1 MRKKTIVYLNPDC
14 FTDTDCT
21 ILHHLTKEFHVIWFY
36 IYEINKKMRLTIEQ
50 ARTYSDKYGIDLH
63 LVISKYRLRDPRNLK
78 IFANV
83 IKEINRINPSLI
95 YHSFV
100 SPYWLL
106 LLKTHCNCKKVVL
119 GVHDVKMHSLNLN
132 SSILLMKY
140 TLDYSIKCHK
150 YHITLSKSQHDLLLA
165 SYGIESAMVGMSYKY
180 YGSSQLKIPHI
191 SNGVKLLFFGSINL
205 YKGLDIL
212 IEALEKLH
220 TQGINNLSLTIA
232 GKGDYWDKCKSFI
245 RTHEMYN
252 LQIRFIENSEI
263 PDLMSSHHFL
273 ALPYRDATQSGP
285 LATAI
290 AYELPILAPRFG
302 YFMET
307 YTDDSAILY
316 EQGNIED
323 ALLHISSLS
332 SEQYANLKNNCK
344 KVKEM
349 NTEECVAKRYID
361 YFKQVID
368 KQ

>member
-1 MRKKTIVYLNPDC
+1 MMKKETIVYLNPDS
-14 FTDTDCT
+14 FIDTDCT
-21 ILHHLTKEFHVIWFY
+21 VLHHLTKEFHVIWFY
-36 IYEINKKMRLTIEQ
+36 IYEPNKKMHLTIEQ
-50 ARTYSDKYGIDLH
+50 AQMYSEKHGIELH
-63 LVISKYRLRDPRNLK
+63 LVISKYRLRDPRNLM
-78 IFANV
+78 FYANV
-83 IKEINRINPSLI
+83 INEINQINPSLI
-95 YHSFV
+95 FHSLK

-119 GVHDVKMHSLNLN
+119 GIHDAKMHSLQF
-132 SSILLMKY
+132 SFSRFFMKY
-140 TLDYSIKCHK
+140 TLEYTIKFHK
-150 YHITLSKSQHDLLLA
+150 YHITLSKNQHDLLLA
-165 SYGIESAMVGMSYKY
+165 LYGIESAMVGMSYKY
-180 YGSSQLKIPHI
+180 YGPSQLKIPHI
-191 SNGVKLLFFGSINL
+191 SNGIKLLFFGSINL

-212 IEALEKLH
+212 IKALEKLR

-232 GKGDYWDKCKSFI
+232 GRGDYWDKCKSFI

-290 AYELPILAPRFG
+290 AYEMPILAPRFG

-316 EQGNIED
+316 KQGDIEN
-323 ALLHISSLS
+323 ALRHISSLS
-332 SEQYANLKNNCK
+332 SEQYANLKKNSK
-344 KVKEM
+344 KVKDM

-361 YFKQVID
+361 YFKQVIM
-368 KQ
+368 K